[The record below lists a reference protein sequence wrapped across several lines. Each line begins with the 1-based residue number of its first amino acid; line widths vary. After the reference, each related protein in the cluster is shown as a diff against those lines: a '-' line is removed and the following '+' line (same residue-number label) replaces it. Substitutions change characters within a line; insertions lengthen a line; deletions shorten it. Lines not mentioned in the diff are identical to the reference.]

1 MAKSDKLA
9 ALVVELRADNAQLR
23 ADFNKAAQ
31 SANNFQRQI
40 NGQLSGM
47 RRQFKKT
54 GDGFSTI
61 FKSAAIIAAVKQV
74 GDFALDIAKAADK
87 VSLLSARIQAFSN
100 DARGFEKAF
109 AAAQQLGVAIE
120 DAGAGIARFL
130 VVGKDLGI
138 TTNEAQKLFTTFTQ
152 LARVGGASGAESSA
166 AFIQLTQA
174 LGAGV
179 LRGQELN
186 SILEQAPLVAQA
198 IAKELGVSVGQLKT
212 LGEQGKISAEVVRSA
227 LVNAATEA
235 GIQFEK
241 LPETLEQ
248 QQTKLTNAWTVLLA
262 NLDKKLKTSEI
273 FRFFNQR
280 LTEAIQNAAN
290 RLSDDPQ
297 TRLNQ
302 RIADIRGEIGRIA
315 ILPGPRSSDTQQRLE
330 ALSAELAKLVPLA
343 ERYQQAVEATERA
356 NAPKAAGTA
365 SDPMAGL
372 ADVAVSSA
380 KIGTTAMQQLFA
392 DFDSRTRTSLE
403 NAVQEYNQFVVELEE
418 LLARGVDAGGISIET
433 YNARLQEFFDRNL
446 QEVEVSSKKMKVEVE
461 QSVNE
466 FEKFAEQA
474 AANIQTAFANFL
486 FDPFKGGLKGM
497 LAGFIDTIRRM
508 VAEVAAQQILTAL
521 FGGLAGSSNAFLAGL
536 GKAFGGGKAIGGQV
550 LGNQAYLVGEKGP
563 ELLVGAA
570 GKIVPGTDLGGGGM
584 LTVAPVYNID
594 ARGATQD
601 LVKQLPAILAQQA
614 RQTVELA
621 RRAINEDISRGA
633 LGRA

>member
-356 NAPKAAGTA
+356 DAPKAAGTA

-508 VAEVAAQQILTAL
+508 VAEVAAAEILKML
-521 FGGLAGSSNAFLAGL
+521 FGGLAGSGNSFLASI
-536 GKAFGGGKAIGGQV
+536 GKAFGGGRAIGGQV

-601 LVKQLPAILAQQA
+601 LIKQLPAILSEHAK
-614 RQTVELA
+614 QTVQLA
-621 RRAINEDISRGA
+621 RAVINDDISRGA

>member
-61 FKSAAIIAAVKQV
+61 FKGAAIATAVKQV

-100 DARGFEKAF
+100 DSRGFQKAF

-138 TTNEAQKLFTTFTQ
+138 TTTEAQKLFTTFTQ

-302 RIADIRGEIGRIA
+302 DIADIRGEIGRIA
-315 ILPGPRSSDTQQRLE
+315 ILPGRRSSDTQQRLE

-372 ADVAVSSA
+372 AEVAVSSA

-474 AANIQTAFANFL
+474 AANIQTAFGNFL

-550 LGNQAYLVGEKGP
+550 LSNQAYLVGERGP

-570 GKIVPGTDLGGGGM
+570 GKIVPGTDMGGGGM

-601 LVKQLPAILAQQA
+601 LIKQLPAILAVHAEKTVQMA
-614 RQTVELA
+614 RQA
-621 RRAINEDISRGA
+621 FNDDISRGA
-633 LGRA
+633 LARI

>member
-356 NAPKAAGTA
+356 DAPKAAGTA